1 MKILVTGGAGFIGTN
16 LIKQLL
22 NDNHIVYSI
31 DNYETGYK
39 KNHIEGAVYIENEL
53 EFLNSFNENFDIC
66 FHLAALSRIQPSFQ
80 NPSETFRVNV
90 KGTECVLEWALRNR
104 IKKVIYSGS
113 SSKWHDPTISPYAMY
128 KYLGEEICKLYR
140 KVYNMNIEI
149 CRFYNVYG
157 PYEIVEGDYSAI
169 IGKWRYQ
176 ISNNKPV
183 TIVGDGNQRRDFTWI
198 GDIIDGLI
206 KVAFSEEK
214 HEDAWEL
221 GSGFNYSINELYE
234 IFNERF
240 HIDCIYV
247 PDQPGNYRKTL
258 RENDD
263 TINRL
268 KWQPTNRLREYIQ
281 SL

>member
-31 DNYETGYK
+31 DNNETGYK

>member
-39 KNHIEGAVYIENEL
+39 ENHIEGAVYIENEL

-206 KVAFSEEK
+206 KVAFSQEK

-240 HIDCIYV
+240 HIDCMYV